1 MKKIFAFILCLSM
14 LFMCACGNTQNENET
29 TTESTQAE
37 ETTTQRIKTESLYD
51 EYKYRSTYYFIPY
64 SFVELVGE
72 EVFWEWYDK
81 TPYRVYPLNVEE
93 MAMVAFI
100 KKFNISRED
109 FDKANEKRRQ
119 TLMEWGGVT
128 VINPAKDDPYY
139 DRDIENCELYD
150 GDLIYTFDNELIN
163 AYYLYVDPYED
174 ESSTEEHIHDIEDC
188 DCGAEFTLDDMPM
201 RYMYYSL
208 TYPHAQLV
216 EDKEAFDKWYEEI
229 VVTDDMDEMLLVTF
243 VKHFNI
249 PKEDFEKA
257 NEEWIRIITE
267 DGDTPVMPPFDTAHE
282 AELDEVPNAD
292 VIYTFD
298 NEFIKEYY
306 KRENANVTL
315 EIPTTAGDGVLD
327 VPNEE
332 TTAN

>member
-1 MKKIFAFILCLSM
+1 MKKNLLIITIGLVMLLLCS
-14 LFMCACGNTQNENET
+14 CSGNDTPDST
-29 TTESTQAE
+29 TTETPSTKAQNDITANAE
-37 ETTTQRIKTESLYD
+37 IPETQNSQETTESEITIAL
-51 EYKYRSTYYFIPY
+51 P
-64 SFVELVGE
+64 VG
-72 EVFWEWYDK
+72 
-81 TPYRVYPLNVEE
+81 
-93 MAMVAFI
+93 
-100 KKFNISRED
+100 
-109 FDKANEKRRQ
+109 
-119 TLMEWGGVT
+119 G
-128 VINPAKDDPYY
+128 DD
-139 DRDIENCELYD
+139 
-150 GDLIYTFDNELIN
+150 
-163 AYYLYVDPYED
+163 
-174 ESSTEEHIHDIEDC
+174 
-188 DCGAEFTLDDMPM
+188 EFTLDDMSM

-315 EIPTTAGDGVLD
+315 EILTTAGDGFLD